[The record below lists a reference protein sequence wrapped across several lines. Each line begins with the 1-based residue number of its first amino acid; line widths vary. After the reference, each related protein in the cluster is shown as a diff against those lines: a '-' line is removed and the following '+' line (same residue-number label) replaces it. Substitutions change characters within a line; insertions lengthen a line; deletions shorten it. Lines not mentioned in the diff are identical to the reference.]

1 VALRDKAGTPW
12 RIHAVLPRSLA
23 NGPGP
28 RYVIWSQG
36 CTLGCPG
43 CFNPQ
48 THPPTGPAHPPTG
61 LARPLTGTVAARPA
75 EEVADAVLAEAEAAG
90 IEGVT
95 LTGGEPLQQP
105 EPVSVFC
112 DRIRARS
119 DLGIIVLTGFT
130 RREIERDPA
139 RAGAVTSADLVI
151 AGRYNARR
159 HLGRGL
165 RGSDNKAYWPL
176 TSRYR
181 AEQFTEVPEVE
192 LILAPDGTLTVTGL
206 PAGAA

>member
-1 VALRDKAGTPW
+1 MALTQPPAPGAPW

-36 CTLGCPG
+36 CTLGCHG
-43 CFNPQ
+43 CFNPR
-48 THPPTGPAHPPTG
+48 THP
-61 LARPLTGTVAARPA
+61 AAGAATTRPA
-75 EEVADAVLAEAEAAG
+75 GEVADIVLAEAKITG

-95 LTGGEPLQQP
+95 LTGGEPLEQP

-112 DRIRARS
+112 DRIRAGS

-139 RAGAVTSADLVI
+139 RAKAVAAADMVI
-151 AGRYNARR
+151 AGRYNAKR
-159 HLGRGL
+159 HLGREL
-165 RGSDNKAYWPL
+165 RGSDNKAYWAR

-192 LILAPDGTLTVTGL
+192 FIIAPDGSLTVTGL
-206 PAGAA
+206 PVDAA

>member
-1 VALRDKAGTPW
+1 MAVSQW

-23 NGPGP
+23 NGPGA

-36 CTLGCPG
+36 CTLGCAG
-43 CFNPQ
+43 CFNPR
-48 THPPTGPAHPPTG
+48 THPRA
-61 LARPLTGTVAARPA
+61 GTATTRSA
-75 EEVADAVLAEAEAAG
+75 EEVADTVLAAAHASG

-95 LTGGEPLQQP
+95 LTGGEPLEQP
-105 EPVSVFC
+105 GPVGVFC
-112 DRIRARS
+112 DRIRAGS
-119 DLGIIVLTGFT
+119 GLGIIVLTGFT
-130 RREIERDPA
+130 RLEVERDPA
-139 RAGAVTSADLVI
+139 RAGAVAVADLVI
-151 AGRYNARR
+151 TGRYNARR

>member
-1 VALRDKAGTPW
+1 MALNQPPAPADPPHPESTPGTPW

-23 NGPGP
+23 NGPGL

-48 THPPTGPAHPPTG
+48 THTRTGPAT
-61 LARPLTGTVAARPA
+61 TRPA
-75 EEVADAVLAEAEAAG
+75 EEVADAVLAGAAASG

-95 LTGGEPLQQP
+95 LTGGEPLEQP
-105 EPVSVFC
+105 EPVRVFC
-112 DRIRARS
+112 DRVRAS
-119 DLGIIVLTGFT
+119 SGLGIIVLTGFT

-139 RAGAVTSADLVI
+139 RATAVAAADMVI

-165 RGSDNKAYWPL
+165 RGSANKVYWAR

-181 AEQFTEVPEVE
+181 AGQFAEVPEVE
-192 LILAPDGTLTVTGL
+192 LIVAPDGSLTVTGL